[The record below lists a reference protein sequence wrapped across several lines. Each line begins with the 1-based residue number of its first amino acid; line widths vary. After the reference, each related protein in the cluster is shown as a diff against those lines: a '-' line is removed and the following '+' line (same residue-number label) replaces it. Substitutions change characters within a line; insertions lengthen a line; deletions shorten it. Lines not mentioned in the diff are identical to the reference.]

1 MTVASHARASWPDPR
16 PAASPPSPSSLSGS
30 ANPVWSAL
38 EDGRIRARLQSVT
51 RRIAESGPDAED
63 AFQDAV
69 VQALVHADRFRSDSL
84 VSTWLHRIFVNSA
97 LMGRRRSAVWTRR
110 TVRLGY
116 DLGQGSPVHGD
127 DGDRSPLARAGG
139 SPELRDVGP
148 SPEDLLA
155 ELEQRERLRAAIA
168 CLPIRTRRT
177 VEAFLRDESRT
188 AAAGPDD
195 AASSTHD
202 RASASEQLESP
213 VTSNAIRARLSRAR
227 ARLRELVGGMEMSAM
242 PRAV

>member
-1 MTVASHARASWPDPR
+1 MNVTSHARPGGLDPG
-16 PAASPPSPSSLSGS
+16 PAASPPSPSGS

-38 EDGRIRARLQSVT
+38 EDGKIRARLQSVT
-51 RRIAESGPDAED
+51 RRIAESGADAED

-69 VQALVHADRFRSDSL
+69 VQALLHADRFRSDSL

-116 DLGQGSPVHGD
+116 DLGRGSPVHGD
-127 DGDRSPLARAGG
+127 DGDRSPLAGVGG
-139 SPELRDVGP
+139 LPELRDVGP

-155 ELEQRERLRAAIA
+155 EREERERLRAAIA
-168 CLPIRTRRT
+168 RLPVRSRRT
-177 VEAFLRDESRT
+177 VETFLRDEWR

-195 AASSTHD
+195 APSSSQD
-202 RASASEQLESP
+202 RDSASERFEDP

-227 ARLRELVGGMEMSAM
+227 ARLRELVGAMEMSAI